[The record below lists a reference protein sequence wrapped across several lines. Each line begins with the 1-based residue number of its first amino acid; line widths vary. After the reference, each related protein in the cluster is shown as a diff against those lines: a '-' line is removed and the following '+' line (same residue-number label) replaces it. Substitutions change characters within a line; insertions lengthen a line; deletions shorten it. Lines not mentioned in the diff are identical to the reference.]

1 MDLFTTPPKLIVGLG
16 NPGEKYKN
24 TRHNAGFAVLDIIA
38 AASGAKWKA
47 ETKYMLAKVGSV
59 LLAKPTTYMNLSGEA
74 VAALMARHKLKP
86 AEILVI
92 HDDLDLPTGALRAKI
107 GGGNAGHN
115 GLKSID
121 AAIGPDYARIRIG
134 VSHPRIEGLPMDPAD
149 WVLGRVKPSELP
161 KIKAAFDQIILA
173 FSNILP

>member
-1 MDLFTTPPKLIVGLG
+1 MDLFKTAPKLIVGLG
-16 NPGEKYKN
+16 NPGEQYAK
-24 TRHNAGFAVLDIIA
+24 TRHNVGFAVLDIIA
-38 AASGAKWKA
+38 TAAKAKWKA
-47 ETKYMLAKVGSV
+47 EKKYMLAKIGGV

-74 VAALMARHKLKP
+74 VAALMAKHKLKP
-86 AEILVI
+86 TEILVI
-92 HDDLDLPTGALRAKI
+92 HDDLDLPTGALKAKV

-121 AAIGPDYARIRIG
+121 SATGPDYARIRIG
-134 VSHPRIEGLPMDPAD
+134 ISHPRTEGLSMEPAD
-149 WVLGRVKPSELP
+149 WVLGRFRPDELP